1 MVSGARFL
9 SIPSPRVGREQGQ
22 CQDGLKP
29 IAILWRTVM
38 GLSRKR
44 RRELKKLRGA
54 AENVW
59 GEQREVLEHAATVLR
74 SAGVTVGNVARKDVA
89 PRLRDSYGRR
99 LAPAVNST
107 VGAVRHAGHVTKHTL
122 TDDVLPAVTGAVG
135 SAIAALEV
143 ARDKHL
149 REAIKTASRAS
160 HEVAT
165 KAGQR
170 FGLIE
175 VKPRRGPGTFILIGL
190 GVVAVASI
198 AYAAWQTL
206 RPDDDLWVEDEP
218 EQDARTTASPAL

>member
-1 MVSGARFL
+1 
-9 SIPSPRVGREQGQ
+9 
-22 CQDGLKP
+22 
-29 IAILWRTVM
+29 M

-59 GEQREVLEHAATVLR
+59 GEQREVLDHAAKVLR
-74 SAGVTVGNVARKDVA
+74 SAGVTVGDVARKDVA
-89 PRLRDSYGRR
+89 PRVRDSYDRR
-99 LAPAVNST
+99 LAPAVDST

-122 TDDVLPAVTGAVG
+122 TDDVVPAVTGAVG
-135 SAIAALEV
+135 SALAAFEV

-160 HEVAT
+160 QEVAT

-170 FGLIE
+170 LGLVE
-175 VKPRRGPGTFILIGL
+175 VKPKHGPGTFILIGL
-190 GVVAVASI
+190 GVVAVAGI

-218 EQDARTTASPAL
+218 EPGEAPTTARPTPGI

>member
-1 MVSGARFL
+1 
-9 SIPSPRVGREQGQ
+9 
-22 CQDGLKP
+22 
-29 IAILWRTVM
+29 M
-38 GLSRKR
+38 GLSRKP

-59 GEQREVLEHAATVLR
+59 GEQREVLDHAATVLR

-89 PRLRDSYGRR
+89 PRVRNSYDRR
-99 LAPAVNST
+99 FAPTVTST
-107 VGAVRHAGHVTKHTL
+107 VGAVRRAGHVTKHTL

-149 REAIKTASRAS
+149 REAIKAASRTS

-175 VKPRRGPGTFILIGL
+175 AKPKHGPATFILIGL
-190 GVVAVASI
+190 GVVAVAGI

-206 RPDDDLWVEDEP
+206 RPDDDLWVEDEI
-218 EQDARTTASPAL
+218 EADARPQGSAAR